1 MSLPL
6 LSLPS
11 NGSPTSNTIDAS
23 ETGVSDL
30 PSPSCFVLVDV
41 VSRVDALAGSYL
53 PPPPMGSSVGGLP
66 FTKGTATSSATAF
79 TGKGPLIIISPNLV
93 RFGVECKATML
104 RKKFSVLEK
113 RNQPSKMLSRI
124 SVFLFKQFL
133 CIRMALHTYLFMLMV
148 VPKFKLTV

>member
-1 MSLPL
+1 MMACTALVYVIMVFSCLRNIDDNKQIACRKTQIDVTNQNTLWRCNLFEIPNL
-6 LSLPS
+6 TINNKEVCATYLSP
-11 NGSPTSNTIDAS
+11 
-23 ETGVSDL
+23 
-30 PSPSCFVLVDV
+30 
-41 VSRVDALAGSYL
+41 
-53 PPPPMGSSVGGLP
+53 
-66 FTKGTATSSATAF
+66 
-79 TGKGPLIIISPNLV
+79 GPLIIISPNLV